1 MTANNLRQSH
11 YLCLKARH
19 DYSKDILMNDLSTG
33 FLANGGGISA
43 VTIANAISTIDQRL
57 ENWSRYYRHRTTS
70 QCCGSVEGK
79 RYHAPWRQWV
89 PLSEVQHSNP
99 IDWQDAEE
107 VERAWKKM
115 LGRSKLILK
124 YVYMATFPDHI
135 VCRKVGIKRWQLES
149 EIRKAKQAIYK
160 VLDANY

>member
-1 MTANNLRQSH
+1 MAKRHRQSTFQRTRQR
-11 YLCLKARH
+11 L
-19 DYSKDILMNDLSTG
+19 DYFKDIQMNDLSSG
-33 FLANGGGISA
+33 VFAKSCGSSA
-43 VTIANAISTIDQRL
+43 ASTVAGISTIDQRL
-57 ENWSRYYRHRTTS
+57 DNWSRYFRDRL
-70 QCCGSVEGK
+70 QQKCCGSAEGK

-124 YVYMATFPDHI
+124 YIYMAAFPDYI
-135 VCRKVGIKRWQLES
+135 VCRKIGIKRWQLES
-149 EIRKAKQAIYK
+149 EIRQAKQAIYK
-160 VLDANY
+160 VLDAQN